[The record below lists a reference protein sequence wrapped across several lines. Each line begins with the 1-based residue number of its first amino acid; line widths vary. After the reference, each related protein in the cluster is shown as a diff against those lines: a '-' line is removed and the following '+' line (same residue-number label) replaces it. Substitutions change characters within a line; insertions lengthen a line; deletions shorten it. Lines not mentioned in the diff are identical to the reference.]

1 MTRTAPEPNWIQR
14 LWTSVIEASAA
25 AVAVHYRA
33 PWEGRA
39 SR

>member
-1 MTRTAPEPNWIQR
+1 MIRTASEPNWLQR
-14 LWTSVIEASAA
+14 LWISVIEASTA

>member
-1 MTRTAPEPNWIQR
+1 MTRTASGPNWIQR
-14 LWTSVIEASAA
+14 LWTLVIEASAT